1 MRYLT
6 QGMIVATNSNTIKLD
21 QFLKFVGIAPTG
33 GQAKLMIQDGDVR
46 VNGTIETRRGRK
58 LVPGD
63 KVTATGQTF
72 EVDLNDS

>member
-1 MRYLT
+1 MN
-6 QGMIVATNSNTIKLD
+6 MATSSNTIKLD

-63 KVTATGQTF
+63 KVTAVGQTF